1 MEATCSGGWSGASA
15 WIGAAK
21 GKEFVP
27 RFTAEDID
35 MDGYLDL
42 RSSRAFGGKW
52 GRDCVWLFD
61 PQNHIFEK
69 SLLAEQMELLYN
81 LTVDPKR
88 RRIISYSIGPTN
100 PSWDEY
106 RIEHTGKDRPYW
118 PRLIPVQSCFI
129 ETGPVGAEMPPLDK
143 NSTIVVTRFEKDRSV
158 VERHLLGSEEMR
170 GVCDSFGRR

>member
-1 MEATCSGGWSGASA
+1 MVEQ
-15 WIGAAK
+15 
-21 GKEFVP
+21 
-27 RFTAEDID
+27 D
-35 MDGYLDL
+35 
-42 RSSRAFGGKW
+42 SSWNLAVILGPG
-52 GRDCVWLFD
+52 
-61 PQNHIFEK
+61 

-88 RRIISYSIGPTN
+88 HRIISYSIGSTN

-106 RIEHTGKDRPYW
+106 RIEYTGKDRPYW

-129 ETGPVGAEMPPLDK
+129 ETGPVGPEMPPLDK

-158 VERHLLGSEEMR
+158 VERHLLGSEEMC